1 MDRKVIDLLCAPRTG
16 QPLSLLDPKG
26 LDALNRAIGAGTVT
40 NVDGSAQSQPQ
51 REALVTRDRK
61 QIYRIND
68 GIPVL
73 LPEEAIDT
81 AQIADF
87 PEK

>member
-1 MDRKVIDLLCAPRTG
+1 MDRKVIDLLCAPRTA
-16 QPLSLLDPKG
+16 QRLSLLDSKG

-40 NVDGSAQSQPQ
+40 NLEGTALVQPL
-51 REALVTRDRK
+51 REALLTQDRK
-61 QIYRIND
+61 QIFRIND

-81 AQIADF
+81 AQIVDF
-87 PEK
+87 PK

>member
-1 MDRKVIDLLCAPRTG
+1 MDRKVIDLLCAPRTA
-16 QPLSLLDPKG
+16 QRLSLLDSKG

-40 NVDGSAQSQPQ
+40 NLEGTPLVQPL
-51 REALVTRDRK
+51 REALLTQDRK
-61 QIYRIND
+61 QIFRVND

-81 AQIADF
+81 TQIADF
-87 PEK
+87 PK

>member
-16 QPLSLLDPKG
+16 QRLSLLDSKG

-40 NVDGSAQSQPQ
+40 NLEGSTLRQPL
-51 REALVTRDRK
+51 REALLTHDRR
-61 QIYRIND
+61 QIFQVND

>member
-1 MDRKVIDLLCAPRTG
+1 MDRKVIDLLCAPRTA
-16 QPLSLLDPKG
+16 QRLSLLDSKG

-40 NVDGSAQSQPQ
+40 NLEGTPLVQPL
-51 REALVTRDRK
+51 REALLTQDRK
-61 QIYRIND
+61 QIFRVND

-87 PEK
+87 PK

>member
-1 MDRKVIDLLCAPRTG
+1 MDRKVIDLLCAPRTA
-16 QPLSLLDPKG
+16 QRLSLLDSKG

-40 NVDGSAQSQPQ
+40 NLEGTPLVQPV
-51 REALVTRDRK
+51 REALLTQDRK
-61 QIYRIND
+61 QIFRVND

-81 AQIADF
+81 TQIADF
-87 PEK
+87 PK

>member
-16 QPLSLLDPKG
+16 QRLSLLDPKG
-26 LDALNRAIGAGTVT
+26 LDALNRAIGAGTVS
-40 NVDGSAQSQPQ
+40 NVDGNALDQPL
-51 REALVTRDRK
+51 REALVTLDRR
-61 QIYRIND
+61 QIFRVND

-87 PEK
+87 PK

>member
-1 MDRKVIDLLCAPRTG
+1 MDRKVIDLLCAPRTA
-16 QPLSLLDPKG
+16 QRLSLLDSKG

-40 NVDGSAQSQPQ
+40 NLEGTPLVQPV
-51 REALVTRDRK
+51 REALMTQDRK
-61 QIYRIND
+61 QIFRVND

-73 LPEEAIDT
+73 LPEEAIET

-87 PEK
+87 PK

>member
-1 MDRKVIDLLCAPRTG
+1 MDRKVIDLLCAPRTA
-16 QPLSLLDPKG
+16 QRLSLLDSKG

-40 NVDGSAQSQPQ
+40 NLEGTPLVQPL
-51 REALVTRDRK
+51 REALLTQDRK
-61 QIYRIND
+61 QIFRVND

-81 AQIADF
+81 AQIVDF
-87 PEK
+87 PK

>member
-1 MDRKVIDLLCAPRTG
+1 MDRKVIDLLCAPRTA
-16 QPLSLLDPKG
+16 QRLSLLDSKG

-40 NVDGSAQSQPQ
+40 NLEGTPLVQPL
-51 REALVTRDRK
+51 REALLTQDRK
-61 QIYRIND
+61 QIFRVND

-73 LPEEAIDT
+73 LPEEAIET

-87 PEK
+87 PK

>member
-1 MDRKVIDLLCAPRTG
+1 MDRKVIDLLCAPRTN
-16 QPLSLLDPKG
+16 QRLSLLDSKG

-40 NVDGSAQSQPQ
+40 NLDGTRLDQPL
-51 REALVTRDRK
+51 REALLTHDRK
-61 QIYRIND
+61 QIFRVND

-81 AQIADF
+81 AQITDF
-87 PEK
+87 PR

>member
-1 MDRKVIDLLCAPRTG
+1 MDRKVIDLLCAPRTA
-16 QPLSLLDPKG
+16 QRLSLLDSKG

-40 NVDGSAQSQPQ
+40 NLEGTPLVQPLS
-51 REALVTRDRK
+51 EALLTQDRK
-61 QIYRIND
+61 QIFRVND

-87 PEK
+87 PK

>member
-1 MDRKVIDLLCAPRTG
+1 MDRKVIDLLCAPRTA
-16 QPLSLLDPKG
+16 QRLSLLDSKG

-40 NVDGSAQSQPQ
+40 NLEGTPLVQPV
-51 REALVTRDRK
+51 REALLTQDRK
-61 QIYRIND
+61 QIFRVND

-81 AQIADF
+81 AQITDF
-87 PEK
+87 PK

>member
-1 MDRKVIDLLCAPRTG
+1 MDRKVIDLLCAPRTA
-16 QPLSLLDPKG
+16 QRLSLLDSKG

-40 NVDGSAQSQPQ
+40 NLEGTPLVQPV
-51 REALVTRDRK
+51 REALLTQDRK
-61 QIYRIND
+61 QIFRVND

-87 PEK
+87 PK

>member
-1 MDRKVIDLLCAPRTG
+1 MDRKVIDLLCAPRTA
-16 QPLSLLDPKG
+16 QRLSLLDSKG

-40 NVDGSAQSQPQ
+40 NLEGTPLVHPL
-51 REALVTRDRK
+51 REALLTQDRK
-61 QIYRIND
+61 QIFRVND

-87 PEK
+87 PK

>member
-1 MDRKVIDLLCAPRTG
+1 MDRKVIDLLCAPRTN
-16 QPLSLLDPKG
+16 QRLSLLDSKG

-40 NVDGSAQSQPQ
+40 NLDGTPLDQPL
-51 REALVTRDRK
+51 REALLTHDRK
-61 QIYRIND
+61 QIFQVND

-81 AQIADF
+81 AQITDF
-87 PEK
+87 PR

>member
-16 QPLSLLDPKG
+16 QRLSLLDPKG
-26 LDALNRAIGAGTVT
+26 LDALNRAIGAGTVS
-40 NVDGSAQSQPQ
+40 NVDGTALGQPL
-51 REALVTRDRK
+51 REALVTFDRR
-61 QIYRIND
+61 QIFRVND

-87 PEK
+87 PK

>member
-1 MDRKVIDLLCAPRTG
+1 MDRKVIDLLCAPRTA
-16 QPLSLLDPKG
+16 QRLSLLDSKG

-40 NVDGSAQSQPQ
+40 NLEGTPLVQPV
-51 REALVTRDRK
+51 REALLTQDRK
-61 QIYRIND
+61 QIFRVND

-73 LPEEAIDT
+73 LPEEAIET

-87 PEK
+87 PK

>member
-1 MDRKVIDLLCAPRTG
+1 MDRKVIDLLCAPRTA
-16 QPLSLLDPKG
+16 QRLSLLDSKG

-40 NVDGSAQSQPQ
+40 NLEGTPLVQPV
-51 REALVTRDRK
+51 REALLTHDRK
-61 QIYRIND
+61 QIFRVNA

-87 PEK
+87 PK

>member
-1 MDRKVIDLLCAPRTG
+1 MDRKVIDLLCAPRTA
-16 QPLSLLDPKG
+16 QRLSLLDSKG

-40 NVDGSAQSQPQ
+40 SLEGTPLVQPV
-51 REALVTRDRK
+51 REALLTQDRK
-61 QIYRIND
+61 QIFRVND

-87 PEK
+87 PK

>member
-1 MDRKVIDLLCAPRTG
+1 MDRKVIDLLCAPRTA
-16 QPLSLLDPKG
+16 QRLSLLDSKG
-26 LDALNRAIGAGTVT
+26 LDALNRAIGVGTVT
-40 NVDGSAQSQPQ
+40 NLEGTPLVQPV
-51 REALVTRDRK
+51 REALLTQDRK
-61 QIYRIND
+61 QIFRVND

-87 PEK
+87 PK

>member
-1 MDRKVIDLLCAPRTG
+1 MDRKVIDLLCAPRTK
-16 QPLSLLDPKG
+16 QRLSLLDSKG

-40 NVDGSAQSQPQ
+40 NLDGTLVDQPL
-51 REALVTRDRK
+51 REALLTQDRK
-61 QIYRIND
+61 QIFRVND

-73 LPEEAIDT
+73 LPEEAIQT
-81 AQIADF
+81 TQIADF